1 MRVNKGKY
9 SAGNQNGHH
18 KENVHICKLNLA
30 KYTVAEVS
38 GKRDGW
44 T

>member
-1 MRVNKGKY
+1 MKVNKGEC
-9 SAGNQNGHH
+9 SVGNRNGHH
-18 KENVHICKLNLA
+18 KEEVHICKLNLA

-38 GKRDGW
+38 GKRDCW